1 MIEVQPKL
9 SEVLGSSA
17 RNGKGEEGR
26 MHGASPG
33 CFQCFQAME
42 AFAVLEKLALDFATQ
57 ASVRHFEA
65 SPSEG
70 DDFTHIAF

>member
-1 MIEVQPKL
+1 
-9 SEVLGSSA
+9 
-17 RNGKGEEGR
+17 